1 MNRAELV
8 EFLASKNDLT
18 KAAAAAVLES
28 FIETVQTAV
37 KKGDAVQLVGFGTF
51 KSAKR
56 AARTGKNP
64 STGAALKIPASTV
77 PKFVAGAKFKA
88 VVDRARHAAQPNAA
102 MLAQI
107 AGQARVL
114 LGR

>member
-8 EFLASKNDLT
+8 EILASKNDLS
-18 KAAAAAVLES
+18 KAATNAVLDTL
-28 FIETVQTAV
+28 IETIQTAV
-37 KKGDAVQLVGFGTF
+37 KKGDVVQLVGFGTF

-64 STGAALKIPASTV
+64 ATGVALKIPASTV

-88 VVDRARHAAQPNAA
+88 AVDPKAAKRK
-102 MLAQI
+102 
-107 AGQARVL
+107 AGK
-114 LGR
+114 